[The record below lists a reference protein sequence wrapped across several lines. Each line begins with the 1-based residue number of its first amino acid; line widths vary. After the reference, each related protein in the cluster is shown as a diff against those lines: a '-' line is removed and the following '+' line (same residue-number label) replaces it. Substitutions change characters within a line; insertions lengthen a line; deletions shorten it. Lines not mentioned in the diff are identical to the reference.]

1 MKDKKKLIL
10 GVILFGSVWGGLEAI
25 VTSSMAGVDTF
36 IPRSVVL
43 ALVSLLVLSYARFV
57 LPRTGSTLVIGLIAV
72 GFKFLGL
79 PTLLMCQ
86 LAAVIG
92 QAIVL
97 EIAFTLAQNR
107 GWSKKALPMAAVV
120 IIASYVN
127 SLSFCFSQAYLFQ
140 NQCWL
145 DRGISGLLQWS
156 FVTGSAA
163 ALASI
168 IGFGI
173 ALWLSKISLA
183 RFERFVEVRRAAFV
197 SAAVTVSV
205 CFWVAGAVLINE
217 SVYSGWLKLA
227 GCF

>member
-1 MKDKKKLIL
+1 MRDKKKLIL

-57 LPRTGSTLVIGLIAV
+57 LPRTGSTLAIGLIAA

-79 PTLLMCQ
+79 PTLFMCQ
-86 LAAVIG
+86 LAAVLG

-107 GWSKKALPMAAVV
+107 GWSKKALPLAAVV

-127 SLSFCFSQAYLFQ
+127 SLSFSFSQAYLFQ
-140 NQCWL
+140 NHWWL
-145 DRGISGLLQWS
+145 DRGLSGLLQWS

-163 ALASI
+163 ALASV
-168 IGFGI
+168 IGFAV
-173 ALWLSKISLA
+173 ALWLSKSSLA
-183 RFERFVEVRRAAFV
+183 RFERFVEVRHTAFV
-197 SAAVTVSV
+197 SAAVAVSV

-217 SVYSGWLKLA
+217 SVHSGWLKLA